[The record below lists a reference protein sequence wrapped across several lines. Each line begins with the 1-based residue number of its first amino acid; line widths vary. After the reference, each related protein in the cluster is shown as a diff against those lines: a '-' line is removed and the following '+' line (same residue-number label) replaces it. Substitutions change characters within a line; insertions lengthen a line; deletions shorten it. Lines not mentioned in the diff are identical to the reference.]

1 MSAFNL
7 GDYVDVP
14 TRLAEALKKWPDLR
28 IQETKPVIVTV
39 DSQQYVEISCTVW
52 RTADDMLPTVAYC
65 WEPIPGRTPYTK
77 GSEMMNAS
85 TSCLGRALG
94 FLGLGIGK
102 SIASCNEVQARQ
114 PAVVANVTPIRDDLE
129 QPFGD
134 TQTVAQVA
142 YASPK
147 QRGMIRALFGTKT
160 IGTADMMPYL
170 DKVIGKQVSS
180 IEALTVK
187 EASQVIE
194 AIQNKTTDDLPI
206 TIHAQ
211 N

>member
-14 TRLAEALKKWPDLR
+14 TRLAEALKRWPNLR
-28 IQETKPVIVTV
+28 IQETRPVIVTV
-39 DSQQYVEISCTVW
+39 DNQAYVEISCTVW
-52 RTADDMLPTVAYC
+52 RDDTDPLPTTAYC

-94 FLGLGIGK
+94 FLGMGIGK
-102 SIASCNEVQARQ
+102 SIASRNEVQARQ
-114 PAVVANVTPIRDDLE
+114 PAVVAEVKPIRADLE

-134 TQTVAQVA
+134 TTDTKQ

-147 QRGMIRALFGTKT
+147 QRGMIRARAFEKK
-160 IGTADMMPYL
+160 IGTSDLMPYINKL
-170 DKVIGKQVSS
+170 LGNQYSS
-180 IEALTVK
+180 IEALSK
-187 EASQVIE
+187 QEASQVIE
-194 AIQNKTTDDLPI
+194 SLGN
-206 TIHAQ
+206 
-211 N
+211 

>member
-14 TRLAEALKKWPDLR
+14 TRLTEALKRWPNLR
-28 IQETKPVIVTV
+28 IQETRPVIVTV
-39 DSQQYVEISCTVW
+39 DNQAYVEISCTVW
-52 RTADDMLPTVAYC
+52 RDDTDPLPTTAYC

-94 FLGLGIGK
+94 FLGMGIGK
-102 SIASCNEVQARQ
+102 SIASRNEVQARQ

-134 TQTVAQVA
+134 TSDTKQ

-147 QRGMIRALFGTKT
+147 QRGMIRARAFEKK
-160 IGTADMMPYL
+160 IGTTQLMPYINKLLGTQHTSVEAL
-170 DKVIGKQVSS
+170 DKR
-180 IEALTVK
+180 
-187 EASQVIE
+187 EASQVIDSL
-194 AIQNKTTDDLPI
+194 QL
-206 TIHAQ
+206 
-211 N
+211 

>member
-14 TRLAEALKKWPDLR
+14 TRLAEALKRWPNLR
-28 IQETKPVIVTV
+28 IQETRPVIVTV
-39 DSQQYVEISCTVW
+39 DNQAYVEISCTVW
-52 RTADDMLPTVAYC
+52 RDDTDPLPTTAYC

-94 FLGLGIGK
+94 FLGMGIGK
-102 SIASCNEVQARQ
+102 SIASRNEVQARQ
-114 PAVVANVTPIRDDLE
+114 PAVIAEVTPIRDDLE

-134 TQTVAQVA
+134 TTDTKQ

-147 QRGMIRALFGTKT
+147 QRGMIRARAFEKK
-160 IGTADMMPYL
+160 IGTSDLMPYINKL
-170 DKVIGKQVSS
+170 LGTQYTS
-180 IEALTVK
+180 IEALDK
-187 EASQVIE
+187 REASQVIDSF
-194 AIQNKTTDDLPI
+194 QD
-206 TIHAQ
+206 
-211 N
+211 

>member
-14 TRLAEALKKWPDLR
+14 TRLAEALKRWPNLR
-28 IQETKPVIVTV
+28 IQETRPVIVTV
-39 DSQQYVEISCTVW
+39 DNQAYVEISCTVW
-52 RTADDMLPTVAYC
+52 RDDTDPLPTTAYC

-94 FLGLGIGK
+94 FLGMGIGK
-102 SIASCNEVQARQ
+102 SIASRNEVQARQ
-114 PAVVANVTPIRDDLE
+114 PAVVADVTPIRDDLE

-134 TQTVAQVA
+134 TTDTKQ

-147 QRGMIRALFGTKT
+147 QRGMIRARAFEKK
-160 IGTADMMPYL
+160 IGTTQLMPYINKLLGTQHTSVEAL
-170 DKVIGKQVSS
+170 DKR
-180 IEALTVK
+180 
-187 EASQVIE
+187 EASQVIDSL
-194 AIQNKTTDDLPI
+194 QN
-206 TIHAQ
+206 
-211 N
+211 

>member
-14 TRLAEALKKWPDLR
+14 TRLAEALKRWPDLR

-52 RTADDMLPTVAYC
+52 RASDDLVPTVAYC

-94 FLGLGIGK
+94 FLGMGIGK
-102 SIASCNEVQARQ
+102 SIASRNEVQMRQ
-114 PAVVANVTPIRDDLE
+114 PAVAPLRDDLE

-134 TQTVAQVA
+134 TTDTKQ

-147 QRGMIRALFGTKT
+147 QRGMIRARAFEKK
-160 IGTADMMPYL
+160 IGTTELMPYIN
-170 DKVIGKQVSS
+170 KVLGNQYSS
-180 IEALTVK
+180 IEALSK
-187 EASQVIE
+187 QEASQVIDSL
-194 AIQNKTTDDLPI
+194 QD
-206 TIHAQ
+206 
-211 N
+211 

>member
-14 TRLAEALKKWPDLR
+14 TRLAQALKQFPDLR
-28 IQETKPVIVTV
+28 IQETKPIIVTV
-39 DSQQYVEISCTVW
+39 DNQQYVEISCTVW
-52 RTADDMLPTVAYC
+52 RDANDLVPTVAYC

-94 FLGLGIGK
+94 FLGMGIGK
-102 SIASCNEVQARQ
+102 SIASRNEVQARQ
-114 PAVVANVTPIRDDLE
+114 PATVADITPIREDLE

-134 TQTVAQVA
+134 TTDSKQ

-147 QRGMIRALFGTKT
+147 QRGMIRARAFEKK
-160 IGTADMMPYL
+160 IGTTELMPYIN
-170 DKVIGKQVSS
+170 KVLNNEYSS
-180 IEALTVK
+180 IEALSK
-187 EASQVIE
+187 QEASQVI
-194 AIQNKTTDDLPI
+194 DSLGD
-206 TIHAQ
+206 
-211 N
+211 

>member
-14 TRLAEALKKWPDLR
+14 TRLAEALKRWPNLR
-28 IQETKPVIVTV
+28 IQETRPVVIVTV
-39 DSQQYVEISCTVW
+39 DNQAFVEISCTVW
-52 RTADDMLPTVAYC
+52 RDDTDPIPTTAWC

-94 FLGLGIGK
+94 FLGMGIGK
-102 SIASCNEVQARQ
+102 SIASRNEVQARQ
-114 PAVVANVTPIRDDLE
+114 PAVVAEVTPIRDDLE

-134 TQTVAQVA
+134 TTDTKQ

-147 QRGMIRALFGTKT
+147 QRGMIRARAFEKK
-160 IGTADMMPYL
+160 IGTSDLMPYINKL
-170 DKVIGKQVSS
+170 LGTQYTS
-180 IEALTVK
+180 IEALSK
-187 EASQVIE
+187 QEASQVIDSF
-194 AIQNKTTDDLPI
+194 QN
-206 TIHAQ
+206 
-211 N
+211 

>member
-1 MSAFNL
+1 MNAFNL

-14 TRLAEALKKWPDLR
+14 TRLAEALKRWPNLR

-39 DSQQYVEISCTVW
+39 DNQQYIEISCTVW
-52 RTADDMLPTVAYC
+52 NDVDDLMPTVAYC

-94 FLGLGIGK
+94 MKGMGIGK
-102 SIASCNEVQARQ
+102 SIASRNEVQARQ
-114 PAVVANVTPIRDDLE
+114 PSPIAEVTPIRADLE

-134 TQTVAQVA
+134 TTDTKQ

-147 QRGMIRALFGTKT
+147 QRGMIRARAFEKK
-160 IGTADMMPYL
+160 IGTTELMPYIN
-170 DKVIGKQVSS
+170 KVLGNEYSS
-180 IEALTVK
+180 IEALSK
-187 EASQVIE
+187 QEASQVIDSL
-194 AIQNKTTDDLPI
+194 QD
-206 TIHAQ
+206 
-211 N
+211 

>member
-14 TRLAEALKKWPDLR
+14 TRLAEALKRWPNLR
-28 IQETKPVIVTV
+28 IQETRPVIVTV
-39 DSQQYVEISCTVW
+39 DNQAYVEISCTVW
-52 RTADDMLPTVAYC
+52 RDDTDPLPTTAYC

-94 FLGLGIGK
+94 FLGMGIGK
-102 SIASCNEVQARQ
+102 SIASRNEVQARQ
-114 PAVVANVTPIRDDLE
+114 PGPLAEVKPIRDDLE

-134 TQTVAQVA
+134 TTDTKQ

-147 QRGMIRALFGTKT
+147 QRGMIRARAFEKK
-160 IGTADMMPYL
+160 IGTSDLMPYINKL
-170 DKVIGKQVSS
+170 LGTQYTS
-180 IEALTVK
+180 IEALDK
-187 EASQVIE
+187 REASTVIE
-194 AIQNKTTDDLPI
+194 SLQN
-206 TIHAQ
+206 
-211 N
+211 